1 MVEMMMYALFRELIL
16 HTWKH
21 IRPRVCLTANIENYT
36 KSYKK
41 DINDRIPK
49 VKPQN
54 PILLIVFHAAFAKVE
69 HCRWVHFFAAVWW
82 VECVCLMSAWN
93 TISIGINIFQY
104 NGLWPKLAISPNRE
118 QSAVLEP
125 DSTNTS
131 FDQKKNMWNQSQPF
145 ATIALTAHQQ
155 SAPNIMKL
163 PLETAN
169 LVNKKTRLS
178 CFMFLPLRR
187 LTIHS
192 HSCVFLCL
200 HKFVLRILSKYN
212 CYNFNNFR
220 YFEYIFERKSTSR
233 WFSSC
238 PKFYWNYGINIGTKT
253 IHRNVNGE
261 IPCRRIRLAIFGRY
275 NQIT

>member
-1 MVEMMMYALFRELIL
+1 MRPSLRWNTVGGCIFLLQFDELNACVWCLHEIQYLLELIFFNIMDYGRNWL
-16 HTWKH
+16 FH
-21 IRPRVCLTANIENYT
+21 RIEN
-36 KSYKK
+36 KAQCS
-41 DINDRIPK
+41 
-49 VKPQN
+49 N
-54 PILLIVFHAAFAKVE
+54 PIPPIHHL
-69 HCRWVHFFAAVWW
+69 
-82 VECVCLMSAWN
+82 
-93 TISIGINIFQY
+93 T
-104 NGLWPKLAISPNRE
+104 
-118 QSAVLEP
+118 
-125 DSTNTS
+125 
-131 FDQKKNMWNQSQPF
+131 KKNMWNQSQPF

-212 CYNFNNFR
+212 CYNFNNFG

-233 WFSSC
+233 WFNSC

-261 IPCRRIRLAIFGRY
+261 IPCRR
-275 NQIT
+275 